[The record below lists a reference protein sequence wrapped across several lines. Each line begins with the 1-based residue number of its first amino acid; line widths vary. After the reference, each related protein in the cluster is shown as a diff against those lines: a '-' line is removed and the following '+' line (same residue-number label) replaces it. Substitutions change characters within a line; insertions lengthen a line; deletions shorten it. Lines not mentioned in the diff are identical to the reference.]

1 MFSPYDPFVEM
12 CVVWPLQV
20 PSAPFQVF
28 VAEFLII
35 LLSLQLT
42 AVSSAFP
49 HLLQVQPEAQVAA
62 IPLPSIG
69 INTKDLY
76 RRQLV
81 SLHIFG
87 VFLKLFKIAGYLF
100 SHYA

>member
-1 MFSPYDPFVEM
+1 M

-28 VAEFLII
+28 AAEFLII

-42 AVSSAFP
+42 AVSSVFP

-81 SLHIFG
+81 SLHILITLLRVL
-87 VFLKLFKIAGYLF
+87 VFFLFFKIAGYLL
-100 SHYA
+100 SHHA